1 MISILGWLVGP
12 IGRYVLAAGAVLGAG
27 LWAINHFENVGA
39 AKERARIEE
48 VNRNAETKAA
58 AGRAASERGSDSGGL
73 SDSDG
78 WRRD

>member
-1 MISILGWLVGP
+1 MTALLWFIGP
-12 IGRYVLAAGAVLGAG
+12 IGRYVLIAAAVLGAV

-39 AKERARIEE
+39 AKERSRIEE

-58 AGRAASERGSDSGGL
+58 AGRAASERRSDSGGL